1 MAHSSEG
8 YLRGSMGL
16 RRWARIACWALGGL
30 ALVVTIV
37 FILHGPILTWV
48 GTLLVVED
56 ELVEADVILPLAGG
70 TFDREI
76 EAAELFRQGFAPR
89 IVLTREPELPT
100 LAYLGDRGIHLPVA
114 EEVRVRVLV
123 DLGVPRE
130 RISFL
135 AGIVRSTMDEAEA
148 VAAWAVDANVGRV
161 IVVSSPYHTARA
173 KYTFE
178 RYAGNGLTQ
187 FIVRPTTLSEFSPEN
202 WWTRRDMLRLGIV
215 ELEKLLAYRLWQ

>member
-1 MAHSSEG
+1 MRMAGVAS
-8 YLRGSMGL
+8 
-16 RRWARIACWALGGL
+16 CGL
-30 ALVVTIV
+30 AVVTIV
-37 FILHGPILTWV
+37 LFVQHVAVLTWV

-70 TFDREI
+70 TLDREI

-100 LAYLGDRGIHLPVA
+100 LAYLEERGIHLPVA
-114 EEVRVRVLV
+114 EEVRLRVLV
-123 DLGVPRE
+123 ELGVPRE

-135 AGIVRSTMDEAEA
+135 AGNVRSTMDEAEA

-173 KYTFE
+173 KHTFE
-178 RYAGNGLTQ
+178 RFAGNSRTQ